1 MSNLLSKDQILKVE
15 DLDTKDIYVKPWGGY
30 VRIRTMTAHERDRFE
45 QMMFSN
51 RGGKKE
57 RMDDVRATLVSLTVV
72 DEDNKRMFTDKDV
85 KALSKKSA
93 AALDK
98 IFDEAQKLNRVTDE
112 DVEEMT
118 ENLPETQD
126 DVSDGE

>member
-1 MSNLLSKDQILKVE
+1 MSNLLTKDQILSAD
-15 DLDTKDIYVKPWGGY
+15 DLQTKDVYVKPWGGS

-51 RGGKKE
+51 KGGKKE
-57 RMDDVRATLVSLTVV
+57 RMDDVRATLVSLTVI
-72 DEDNKRMFTDKDV
+72 DGDGKRMFSDKDV

-98 IFDEAQKLNRVTDE
+98 IFSEAQSLNAVSDE
-112 DVEEMT
+112 DVEEIAKNS
-118 ENLPETQD
+118 EETQD
-126 DVSDGE
+126 DSSDGE

>member
-1 MSNLLSKDQILKVE
+1 MSNLLSKDQILSAQ
-15 DLDTKDIYVKPWGGY
+15 DLDTKDIYVKPWRGY

-51 RGGKKE
+51 KGGKKE
-57 RMDDVRATLVSLTVV
+57 RMEDVRATLVSLTVV
-72 DEDNKRMFTDKDV
+72 DEAGKRLFTDKDV
-85 KALSKKSA
+85 KALGKKSA

-112 DVEEMT
+112 DVEDMT

-126 DVSDGE
+126 DSSDGE